1 MRKKDGHVHTPF
13 CPHGTLDSLEMY
25 IDQALNEGF
34 DELTFTEHAPL
45 PEGFSD
51 PVPDGDSA
59 IALSVLEDYISHV
72 TKLKKNYSDSIKIN
86 LGFEVDYIEGFEE
99 ETTSFLNDY
108 GSYIDDS
115 ILSVHFL
122 KFNKQY
128 YCLDFHEDTYL
139 EMIQTAGTLK
149 QVHEQY
155 YITLLAAVKSNLGPF
170 KPKRLG
176 HLTLINKFQKQFP
189 VQFDLKNLQN
199 ELLNA
204 IKKEGM
210 ELDFNVAGLRKN
222 LCGAIYLDQWMIEEA
237 KKQNIPLVYG
247 SDAHSAKDVGAN
259 YSLFRKT
266 LL

>member
-13 CPHGTLDSLEMY
+13 CPHGTSDSLEMY
-25 IDQALNEGF
+25 IEQALNEGF
-34 DELTFTEHAPL
+34 EEITFTEHAPL

-59 IALSVLEDYISHV
+59 MKLGKLEDYISHV
-72 TKLKKNYSDSIKIN
+72 TKHKKNYSESIKIN
-86 LGFEVDYIEGFEE
+86 LGFEVDYIEGFEK

-108 GSYIDDS
+108 GSYIDDA

-122 KFNKQY
+122 KLKEQY
-128 YCLDFHEDTYL
+128 YCLDFHDDTYL
-139 EMIQTAGTLK
+139 EMIDKAGTLK
-149 QVHEQY
+149 QLHEKY
-155 YITLLAAVKSNLGPF
+155 YRTLLAAVKSNLGTY

-176 HLTLINKFQKQFP
+176 HLTLIQKFQKRFP
-189 VQFDLKNLQN
+189 VQFDLKNMQN
-199 ELLNA
+199 EVLTA

-222 LCGAIYLDQWMIEEA
+222 LCGKIYLDPWMVDEA

-247 SDAHSAKDVGAN
+247 SDAHSAKDVGAS
-259 YSLFRKT
+259 YSFFSKAFF
-266 LL
+266 

>member
-13 CPHGTLDSLEMY
+13 CPHGTSDSLEMY

-34 DELTFTEHAPL
+34 DEVTFTEHAPL
-45 PEGFSD
+45 PKGFSD
-51 PVPDGDSA
+51 PVPGGDSA
-59 IALSVLEDYISHV
+59 MDIGVLEDYISDV
-72 TKLKKNYSDSIKIN
+72 TKLKKNYSENIKIN
-86 LGFEVDYIEGFEE
+86 LGFEVDYIDGYEK

-122 KFNKQY
+122 KLKEQY
-128 YCLDFHEDTYL
+128 YCLDYHENTYQ
-139 EMIQTAGTLK
+139 EMIHASGTLK

-155 YITLLAAVKSNLGPF
+155 YVTLLAAVKSNLGPY

-189 VQFDLKNLQN
+189 IHFDSKKIQN
-199 ELLNA
+199 ELLTS

-222 LCGAIYLDQWMIEEA
+222 LCGEIYLDQWMIEEA

-247 SDAHSAKDVGAN
+247 SDAHSAKDVGAG
-259 YSLFRKT
+259 YSFYSKALF
-266 LL
+266 